1 MSHSYIY
8 PTMLLLILIT
18 GLLLLILLMVRFN
31 INPFLAFLIVA
42 LGMGIST
49 GIPLENIVPAI
60 QKGMGDI
67 LGSLLVLLCLGAML
81 GKLVAESGAA
91 QKMADTMM
99 GLFGKKHMH
108 WGLMLTGF
116 FVGIPLFY
124 SVGFVLLVP
133 LVFTIAYQHRLPII
147 YCGLPLIAALSVTHG
162 LLPPHPAPVALAVQF
177 NADMGRTLVFA
188 FVVAIPT
195 IIVAG
200 PVFARSLRHINA
212 VPLKTFLA
220 DTRPPET
227 LPDVWSAF
235 GFSLMPVLL
244 VMGFSG
250 LENIGIPGIPSE
262 SLKFLGDP
270 DLVMLVSLLVATW
283 FLGIGRGKGMTALM
297 EMYADAVKDIAMILL
312 ILAGAGALKEVLSQS
327 GISEYLAVQMQQI
340 PAHPL
345 VLGWLM
351 AAFIR
356 ICVGSATVAAL
367 TAAGIMAP
375 TLSGT
380 EISPELM
387 VLSIGAGS
395 LIFSHINDT
404 GFWLFKEYF
413 NLSIKDTLRSWS
425 LMETIIAI
433 TGLAVVLLL
442 NFIL

>member
-1 MSHSYIY
+1 
-8 PTMLLLILIT
+8 MLLLILVT
-18 GLLLLILLMVRFN
+18 GLLLLILLIVRFKM
-31 INPFLAFLIVA
+31 NPFLAFLIVA
-42 LGMGIST
+42 LGLGIST

-99 GLFGKKHMH
+99 GIFGKKHMH

-133 LVFTIAYQHRLPII
+133 LVFTIAYQHRLPVV

-177 NADMGRTLVFA
+177 NADMGRTLVYAFA
-188 FVVAIPT
+188 VAIPT

-200 PVFARSLRHINA
+200 PIFATRLRHINA
-212 VPLKTFLA
+212 VPLQTFLA
-220 DTRPPET
+220 EPKPSEA
-227 LPDVWSAF
+227 LPGAWSAF

-244 VMGFSG
+244 IMAFSG
-250 LENIGIPGIPSE
+250 LESPGFPWLPTTT
-262 SLKFLGDP
+262 LKFLGDP
-270 DLVMLVSLLVATW
+270 DLVMLVSLLTATW
-283 FLGIGRGKGMTALM
+283 FLGISRGIKIKEIMD
-297 EMYADAVKDIAMILL
+297 MYADAIKDIAMILL

-327 GISEYLAVQMQQI
+327 GISEYLALQMQEI

-375 TLSGT
+375 TLSMSGVQ
-380 EISPELM
+380 PELM

-395 LIFSHINDT
+395 LIFSHFNDT

-413 NLSIKDTLRSWS
+413 NLSIKDTLLSWS

-442 NFIL
+442 NLIL